1 MKDQAVVDTIIQI
14 LQSVLPPDRTSIG
27 LHEPEFGG
35 KEWQYV
41 KECLDTGWV
50 SSVGAYVDRFERQ
63 LAEYTGVKRAVAV
76 VNGTAAL
83 HLCLQLAGV
92 RPGDEVFIPALTFVA
107 TANAVSYCQ
116 AIPHLVDVDEFT
128 LGMDPGKLR
137 DYLSEIAVTKQG
149 ETYNRLTGRRIKAVV
164 PMHTF
169 GHPVDLDALADVC
182 ERYNLAMVEDAA
194 ESLGS
199 YYKGRHTG
207 NRGVC
212 AALSFNGNK
221 IITTGGGGAILTND
235 EALGRTAKHLTTTA
249 KLPHPWRFDHDQVGY
264 NYRLPN
270 LNAALGCAQL
280 ERLPEFLT
288 QKRHLA
294 AKYQQAFAPVREVRF
309 VIEPPYAQSNYWLN
323 AIVLDRKWVS
333 LRDKILEATNQR
345 GIMTRP
351 AWTLMHKLPMYKDCP
366 KMKLDTAEYLES
378 ALINLPSSAFLGG
391 DDGEA

>member
-333 LRDKILEATNQR
+333 LRDKILKATNQR

>member
-1 MKDQAVVDTIIQI
+1 MRDLAVVDTIIQT
-14 LQSVLPPDRTSIG
+14 LKSVLPPEQTSVA
-27 LHEPEFGG
+27 LHEPEFRGN
-35 KEWQYV
+35 EWSYI

-63 LAEYTGVKRAVAV
+63 LAEYIGVKRAVAV

-83 HLCLQLAGV
+83 HICLLLAGV
-92 RPGDEVFIPALTFVA
+92 RPGDEVLLPALTFVA

-116 AIPHLVDVDEFT
+116 AIPHLVDVDELT
-128 LGMDPGKLR
+128 LGMDPAKLR
-137 DYLSEIAVTKQG
+137 DYLSEIAVTKHG
-149 ETYNRLTGRRIKAVV
+149 ETYNRVTGRRLKAVV

-182 ERYNLAMVEDAA
+182 ERYNLALVEDAA

-207 NRGVC
+207 NWGIC

-221 IITTGGGGAILTND
+221 IVTTGGGGAILTND
-235 EALGRTAKHLTTTA
+235 EALGKAAKHLTTTA

-270 LNAALGCAQL
+270 LNAALGCAQM
-280 ERLPEFLT
+280 EQLPGFLT
-288 QKRHLA
+288 RKRHLA
-294 AKYQQAFAPVREVRF
+294 AKYQQAFAQVREVRF
-309 VIEPPYAQSNYWLN
+309 VAEPSFAKSNYWLN
-323 AIVLDRKWVS
+323 AIVLDREFVP
-333 LRDKILEATNQR
+333 LRDKILEATNQS

-351 AWTLMHKLPMYKDCP
+351 VWTLMHKLPMYKGCP
-366 KMKLDTAEYLES
+366 RMELGTSEFLES
-378 ALINLPSSAFLGG
+378 ALVNLPSSAFLGG
-391 DDGEA
+391 DYGEA